1 MPRTRTLALLLLTVL
16 PSGLQG
22 VRVPRTLYL
31 PSSTVS
37 AFPGGRDHRQGHS
50 HCHLRSLCS
59 HWSRSAPFSGSVSPP
74 LIGWSVCLF
83 QSGDMAHHNKFLV
96 GALTSYC
103 PCRLDGLTQLV
114 KLPSFCFPEHRA
126 PGRLPLLS
134 LPLPS
139 EQTGPWLNPAP
150 WSSCSQP
157 PRPGVKALLTG
168 RGANLKSVVMV
179 WTPWEA
185 VRGLVRCRVSQDN
198 GALVLSRLGLWLSR
212 GLCLLFPP
220 LWVTQGMV
228 SVLPV

>member
-1 MPRTRTLALLLLTVL
+1 MPRATGTATFAALAALV
-16 PSGLQG
+16 
-22 VRVPRTLYL
+22 
-31 PSSTVS
+31 
-37 AFPGGRDHRQGHS
+37 
-50 HCHLRSLCS
+50 
-59 HWSRSAPFSGSVSPP
+59 WSRSAPSSGGVSPP

-83 QSGDMAHHNKFLV
+83 QSGDMASHNEFLV

-126 PGRLPLLS
+126 PGRLPLHS

-139 EQTGPWLNPAP
+139 EQTGSWLSVSTQLPGRP
-150 WSSCSQP
+150 VPSP
-157 PRPGVKALLTG
+157 HPGVKALLTG
-168 RGANLKSVVMV
+168 RRANLKSVVIV

-198 GALVLSRLGLWLSR
+198 GALVLSRLRLWLSL

-228 SVLPV
+228 SVLPL